1 MATFEELG
9 FKDEILKAVSDMGF
23 VEAMPIQEK
32 VTPFLLS
39 DDDRDLVALAQT
51 GTGKTAG
58 FGLPVLQLTD
68 DSRNQIQTLI
78 LAPTR
83 ELCVQISN
91 DLKNFAKYTK
101 VKVVP
106 VYGGES
112 IIRQFKDL
120 DVQPQILVATPGRLI
135 DLIDRKKVHLEN
147 VKFLVLDEADE
158 MLNMGFKEDIER
170 IFSEIPE
177 DHRTLLFSATMPR
190 EIANIAKNYMKNH
203 VEIAIGKKNSGSE
216 NVSHIYY
223 MVAAKNRYACLKRV
237 VDLNPDIYG
246 IVFCRTRQET
256 KDVAEA
262 LMKDGYNA
270 DALHGDL
277 SQAQRDAVM
286 QKFRI
291 KNLQLLVATDVAA
304 RGLDVNNLTHVINY
318 CLPDDV
324 ESYTHRSGRTG
335 RAGKKGV
342 SISILHLREKSKI
355 REIEKIIGK
364 EFERKDVPSGI
375 EVCSAQLKSILN
387 KLKTVE
393 INEDQV
399 SQYLDMAYSEL
410 DGMSRE
416 DIIKHFVSLQF
427 NQFIEYYKDAEDLNI
442 TERPERGSRDKKGRR
457 GGDDKSEGKEKK
469 GLRGGYTR
477 PDYTRLKINKGE
489 NIGMTPKKVLGLIND
504 TVNDKNISIR
514 DIEITPRYS
523 FFDVPNSHVQK
534 MFKAFNEVHRGSDVV
549 LAEVHGEQRG
559 RSRNSER
566 RNKDFGDKNFGGG
579 KRKHDEDEWAYQKPR
594 RDRKGAPVD
603 NRKRKKEGQRRNK
616 FN

>member
-9 FKDEILKAVSDMGF
+9 FKNEILKAVSDMGF

-135 DLIDRKKVHLEN
+135 DLMDRKKVHLEN

-177 DHRTLLFSATMPR
+177 DHRTLLFSATMPK

-256 KDVAEA
+256 KDIAEA

-335 RAGKKGV
+335 RAGRTGV

-364 EFERKDVPSGI
+364 EFEKKDVPSGI

-393 INEDQV
+393 INEEQV

-416 DIIKHFVSLQF
+416 EIIKHFVSLQF

-442 TERPERGSRDKKGRR
+442 SERPERGGRDRGGRGRR
-457 GGDDKSEGKEKK
+457 GDDGFEGKEKK

-477 PDYTRLKINKGE
+477 PDHTRLKINKGE
-489 NIGMTPKKVLGLIND
+489 AAGFTPKKVLGLIND
-504 TVNDKNISIR
+504 TVNDKKISIR
-514 DIEITPRYS
+514 DIEITSRYT
-523 FFDVPNSHVQK
+523 FFDVPNTHVQK
-534 MFKAFNEVHRGSDVV
+534 MFKAFNEVHRGKDIV
-549 LAEVHGEQRG
+549 LAEVQGEQRG

-566 RNKDFGDKNFGGG
+566 REKDFGNKDFGG
-579 KRKHDEDEWAYQKPR
+579 KHNKHDDDEWAYRKPR
-594 RDRKGAPVD
+594 RGKGGPTD
-603 NRKRKKEGQRRNK
+603 NRKHKKEGQRRNK

>member
-58 FGLPVLQLTD
+58 FGLHVLQLTD

-135 DLIDRKKVHLEN
+135 DLIERKKVHLEN
-147 VKFLVLDEADE
+147 VRFLVLDEADE

-256 KDVAEA
+256 KDIAES

-335 RAGKKGV
+335 RAGKKGG

-364 EFERKDVPSGI
+364 EFERKDVPSGM

-393 INEDQV
+393 INEEQV

-410 DGMSRE
+410 EGMSSE

-442 TERPERGSRDKKGRR
+442 TERPERGGRDKKGRR
-457 GGDDKSEGKEKK
+457 GDDKTDGKEKK

-477 PDYTRLKINKGE
+477 PDFTRLKINKGE
-489 NIGMTPKKVLGLIND
+489 NVGLTPKKVLGLIND

-514 DIEITPRYS
+514 DIEITPRYT

-534 MFKAFNEVHRGSDVV
+534 MFKAFSEVHRGSDLV
-549 LAEVHGEQRG
+549 LAEVQG
-559 RSRNSER
+559 
-566 RNKDFGDKNFGGG
+566 
-579 KRKHDEDEWAYQKPR
+579 
-594 RDRKGAPVD
+594 
-603 NRKRKKEGQRRNK
+603 
-616 FN
+616 

>member
-135 DLIDRKKVHLEN
+135 DLIERKKVHLEN
-147 VKFLVLDEADE
+147 VRFLVLDEADE

-216 NVSHIYY
+216 NVSQI
-223 MVAAKNRYACLKRV
+223 
-237 VDLNPDIYG
+237 
-246 IVFCRTRQET
+246 
-256 KDVAEA
+256 
-262 LMKDGYNA
+262 
-270 DALHGDL
+270 
-277 SQAQRDAVM
+277 
-286 QKFRI
+286 
-291 KNLQLLVATDVAA
+291 
-304 RGLDVNNLTHVINY
+304 
-318 CLPDDV
+318 
-324 ESYTHRSGRTG
+324 
-335 RAGKKGV
+335 
-342 SISILHLREKSKI
+342 
-355 REIEKIIGK
+355 
-364 EFERKDVPSGI
+364 
-375 EVCSAQLKSILN
+375 
-387 KLKTVE
+387 
-393 INEDQV
+393 
-399 SQYLDMAYSEL
+399 
-410 DGMSRE
+410 
-416 DIIKHFVSLQF
+416 
-427 NQFIEYYKDAEDLNI
+427 
-442 TERPERGSRDKKGRR
+442 
-457 GGDDKSEGKEKK
+457 
-469 GLRGGYTR
+469 
-477 PDYTRLKINKGE
+477 
-489 NIGMTPKKVLGLIND
+489 
-504 TVNDKNISIR
+504 
-514 DIEITPRYS
+514 
-523 FFDVPNSHVQK
+523 
-534 MFKAFNEVHRGSDVV
+534 
-549 LAEVHGEQRG
+549 
-559 RSRNSER
+559 
-566 RNKDFGDKNFGGG
+566 
-579 KRKHDEDEWAYQKPR
+579 
-594 RDRKGAPVD
+594 
-603 NRKRKKEGQRRNK
+603 
-616 FN
+616 

>member
-135 DLIDRKKVHLEN
+135 DLIERKKVHLEN
-147 VKFLVLDEADE
+147 VRFLVLDEADE

-256 KDVAEA
+256 KDIAES

-364 EFERKDVPSGI
+364 EFERKDVPSGM

-393 INEDQV
+393 INEEQV

-410 DGMSRE
+410 EGMSRE

-442 TERPERGSRDKKGRR
+442 TERPERGGRDKKGRR
-457 GGDDKSEGKEKK
+457 GDDKTDGKEKK

-477 PDYTRLKINKGE
+477 PDFTRLKINKGE
-489 NIGMTPKKVLGLIND
+489 NVGLTPKKVLGLIND

-514 DIEITPRYS
+514 DIEITPRYT

-534 MFKAFNEVHRGSDVV
+534 MFKAFSEVHRGSDLV
-549 LAEVHGEQRG
+549 LAEVQGEQRG

-566 RNKDFGDKNFGGG
+566 RTKDFGDKNFGGG
-579 KRKHDEDEWAYQKPR
+579 KRKHDDEWAYQKPR
-594 RDRKGAPVD
+594 RDRKGAPAD
-603 NRKRKKEGQRRNK
+603 NRKRKKEGLRRNK

>member
-1 MATFEELG
+1 
-9 FKDEILKAVSDMGF
+9 
-23 VEAMPIQEK
+23 
-32 VTPFLLS
+32 
-39 DDDRDLVALAQT
+39 
-51 GTGKTAG
+51 
-58 FGLPVLQLTD
+58 
-68 DSRNQIQTLI
+68 
-78 LAPTR
+78 
-83 ELCVQISN
+83 
-91 DLKNFAKYTK
+91 
-101 VKVVP
+101 
-106 VYGGES
+106 
-112 IIRQFKDL
+112 
-120 DVQPQILVATPGRLI
+120 
-135 DLIDRKKVHLEN
+135 
-147 VKFLVLDEADE
+147 
-158 MLNMGFKEDIER
+158 
-170 IFSEIPE
+170 
-177 DHRTLLFSATMPR
+177 
-190 EIANIAKNYMKNH
+190 MKNH

-246 IVFCRTRQET
+246 IVFCRTRLET
-256 KDVAEA
+256 KDIAES

-364 EFERKDVPSGI
+364 EFERKDVPSGM

-393 INEDQV
+393 INEEQV

-410 DGMSRE
+410 EGMSRE

-442 TERPERGSRDKKGRR
+442 TERPERGGRDKKGRR
-457 GGDDKSEGKEKK
+457 GDDKTDGKEKK

-477 PDYTRLKINKGE
+477 PDFTRLKINKGE
-489 NIGMTPKKVLGLIND
+489 NVGLTPKKVLGLIND

-514 DIEITPRYS
+514 DIEITPRYT

-534 MFKAFNEVHRGSDVV
+534 MFKAFSEVHRGSDLV
-549 LAEVHGEQRG
+549 LAEVQGEQRG

-566 RNKDFGDKNFGGG
+566 RTKDFGDKNFGGG
-579 KRKHDEDEWAYQKPR
+579 KRKHDDDEWAYQKPR
-594 RDRKGAPVD
+594 RDRKGAPTD